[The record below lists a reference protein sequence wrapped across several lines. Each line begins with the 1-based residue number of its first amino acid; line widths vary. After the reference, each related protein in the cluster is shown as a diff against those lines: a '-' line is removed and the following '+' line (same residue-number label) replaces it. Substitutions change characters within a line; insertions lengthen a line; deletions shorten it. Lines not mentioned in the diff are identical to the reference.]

1 MSEQSKE
8 AAKKTNE
15 HLKTAEQH
23 LQQAEKSSQST
34 GDKLLIQKVKKL
46 SESATE
52 TRKGLDKN
60 LDH

>member
-8 AAKKTNE
+8 AAQKTNE

-23 LQQAEKSSQST
+23 LQQAEKSSQGT
-34 GDKLLIQKVKKL
+34 GDKSLTQKIKKL
-46 SESATE
+46 SEGASE
-52 TRKGLDKN
+52 TRKELDKN